1 VVGGGVIGVCAAYYL
16 ARDGWAVTLIEKGEV
31 ASGSS
36 WGNAGLIVPSHSI
49 PLAAPGVWQKG
60 LRWMADPES
69 PFYIRPRLDR
79 ELVRW
84 LWQFRRACT
93 TRHLDRAVPVLRDL
107 GYASLALYRELAGI
121 EGFQFGFEEN
131 GVLAVYRTAKG
142 FAEGR
147 HEAERLGRSGIGVDV
162 LDAGSARA
170 LEPSLGPDLAGA
182 VLFKHDAQLIP
193 DRFVTGLCRVAERLG
208 VEVRRSTDVL
218 GFRTRD
224 RRVVAVDTT
233 RGEIE
238 AGEVVLA
245 AGAWSPALGRD
256 LGLRLPIQPAKGYS
270 VTCRR
275 PADGPR
281 IPVLLGEAKMAVT
294 PMADTLRFAGTL
306 ELAGLDLS
314 VNRRRVAAVVRAAG
328 HFLPGADRL
337 PVVEIWRGL
346 RPVTPDGLPI
356 VGRAPGWDNVIL
368 ATGHAMIGISLG
380 PVTGKLVAQL
390 AGGQPP
396 LVDPRPLRLERFG

>member
-1 VVGGGVIGVCAAYYL
+1 VIGGGVIGVSAAYYL
-16 ARDGWAVTLIEKGEV
+16 ARDGWAVTLVEKGEI

-60 LRWMADPES
+60 LRWMANPES
-69 PFYIRPRLDR
+69 PFYIRPRLDP

-121 EGFQFGFEEN
+121 EGLRFGFEEN
-131 GVLAVYRTAKG
+131 GALAVYRTAKG

-147 HEAERLGRSGIGVDV
+147 HEAELLGRSGIGVDV

-170 LEPSLGPDLAGA
+170 LEPCLGPDLAGA

-193 DRFVTGLCRVAERLG
+193 DRFVTGLCRVAEGLG
-208 VEVRRSTDVL
+208 VEVRRSADVL
-218 GFRTRD
+218 GFRTRE
-224 RRVVAVDTT
+224 RRVVAVETT
-233 RGEIE
+233 REEIE
-238 AGEVVLA
+238 AGEVILA
-245 AGAWSPALGRD
+245 AGAWSPALGRE

-270 VTCRR
+270 VTGRR
-275 PADGPR
+275 PAGGPR
-281 IPVLLGEAKMAVT
+281 LPVLLGEAKMAVT

-368 ATGHAMIGISLG
+368 ATGHAMIGMSLG

-396 LVDPRPLRLERFG
+396 LVDPSPLRLERF